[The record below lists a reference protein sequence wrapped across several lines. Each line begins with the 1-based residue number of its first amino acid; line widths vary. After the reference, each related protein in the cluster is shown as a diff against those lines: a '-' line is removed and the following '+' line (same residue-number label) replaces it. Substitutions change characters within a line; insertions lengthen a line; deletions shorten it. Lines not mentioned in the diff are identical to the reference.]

1 MPLLYGEK
9 RMEVNEI
16 PIPIDE
22 EAFFTVILDYIRK
35 VKPEIGEERQQR
47 IAQLSADVIAIM
59 NKTAFEGGKHK
70 WKDRIWIIDRL
81 KDFGRLQPED
91 KNEDMFWVVN
101 APLYLGRLV
110 SREYPNDFTGEI
122 VEKFVYNIHY
132 STVSVKQQSKP
143 MYVNP
148 FV

>member
-1 MPLLYGEK
+1 
-9 RMEVNEI
+9 MEVNEI
-16 PIPIDE
+16 PTPIDE

-47 IAQLSADVIAIM
+47 IALLSADVIKIM

-110 SREYPNDFTGEI
+110 SREYLNDFTGEA

-132 STVSVKQQSKP
+132 SANSAVSVKQPLKP
-143 MYVNP
+143 LYENP
-148 FV
+148 FA